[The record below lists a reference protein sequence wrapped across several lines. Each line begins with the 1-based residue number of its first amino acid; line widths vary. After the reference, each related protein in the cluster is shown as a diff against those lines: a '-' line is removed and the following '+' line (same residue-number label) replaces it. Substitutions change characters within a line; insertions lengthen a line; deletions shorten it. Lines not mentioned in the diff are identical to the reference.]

1 MFPTNLSSKGQ
12 LTIPKQ
18 FRQRMKL
25 TGRRRVVIEQLKDG
39 TVLIR
44 PVRSVL
50 HLAGTLT
57 LKKNLLPPQQ
67 ERREV
72 HDALAREKGGRR
84 N

>member
-25 TGRRRVVIEQLKDG
+25 TGRRRVVIEQLDDG

-50 HLAGTLT
+50 HLAGTLS
-57 LKKNLLPPQQ
+57 LKRPLLPPQQ
-67 ERREV
+67 ERREA
-72 HDALAREKGGRR
+72 HDALAREKGG
-84 N
+84 

>member
-50 HLAGTLT
+50 HLAGTLN

-72 HDALAREKGGRR
+72 YDALAREKGGRR